1 LEELAAASGSPA
13 GLEAPAGLEE
23 LIRQVQSYNP
33 QADAGLIRRAY
44 EYSARMHA
52 EQKRESGEPYVT
64 HPLNVALIIAQL
76 RLDLPSII
84 TGLLH
89 DVVEDTIAS
98 LEEVRELFG
107 PEVASLVDG
116 VTKVSK
122 ITFSSRA
129 EKQAENFRKMVIA
142 MAHDIRVVLIK
153 LADRLHNMRTLFH
166 LTRDR
171 QEEIARETLEIY
183 APIAHRLGIYWL
195 KSELE
200 DAAFHYLNPTIYAA
214 LKAQV
219 ARTMAESEEY
229 LRAVIRIISQ
239 RLEEAGVKA
248 EVTGRPKNI
257 YSIHRKM
264 EEEGLNFD
272 QVYDVV
278 AFRII
283 VDTLR
288 ECYEALGVV
297 HANWKPIP
305 GRFKDYIA
313 LPKVNMYQS
322 LHTTVIGPQ
331 GQRMEVQIR
340 TAEMHKVAE
349 EGIAAHWN
357 YKAGG
362 SSELRETERFAW
374 LRRLIEWQQNLK
386 DPQEFLSTVKDD
398 LFPEEVFVFTPKGDV
413 LDFPLGATII
423 DFAYRIHSQVGH
435 HLAAARV
442 NGKLVPLR
450 YRLKSGDTV
459 EVVTAE
465 RQKPGKDWMNWAV
478 TARAKSRIRQ
488 WLRSQQAERS
498 MKWGITLLDRELEP
512 LGLSVTQL
520 RSARR
525 FEPALR
531 EFSYKEVDSLLAA
544 VGYGIITSGQLL
556 AKLLTAEELKLYRAE
571 KQAPPPPPEAGRAGR
586 EQRRTTTGN
595 AVIVSGV
602 GDVLVR
608 FARCC
613 NPLPGEEITGFI
625 TRGRGVTVHIKGC
638 PHAMASDP
646 QRRVPVVWKDGEESP
661 RPIRLEVL
669 CIDQPGLLAAMSKTI
684 ASAGVNISTAEVKTN
699 GSDGRALSVFEVSV
713 SSARQLNN
721 LIHQIAAID
730 GVMRV
735 SRLGMG
741 SNGHRV

>member
-1 LEELAAASGSPA
+1 VEVLAAVTESPDQTEELVHRIK
-13 GLEAPAGLEE
+13 E
-23 LIRQVQSYNP
+23 YNP
-33 QADAGLIRRAY
+33 QADAGLIHRAY
-44 EYSARMHA
+44 EYSARMHGD
-52 EQKRESGEPYVT
+52 QKRESGEPYVT

-76 RLDLPSII
+76 KLDLPSII

-89 DVVEDTIAS
+89 DVVEDTKAS
-98 LEEVRELFG
+98 LDEVRNLFG
-107 PEVASLVDG
+107 DEVANLVDG

-153 LADRLHNMRTLFH
+153 LADRLHNMRTLSH
-166 LTRDR
+166 LAGERR
-171 QEEIARETLEIY
+171 EEISRETLEIY

-200 DAAFHYLNPTIYAA
+200 DAAFRYINSSAYAT
-214 LKAQV
+214 LKAHV
-219 ARTMAESEEY
+219 ARTMAESQDY
-229 LRAVIRIISQ
+229 IQAVTGIISQ
-239 RLEEAGVKA
+239 RLAESGVKA
-248 EVTGRPKNI
+248 EITGRPKNI

-264 EEEGLNFD
+264 QEEGLNFD
-272 QVYDVV
+272 QVYDLV

-283 VDTLR
+283 VGTLR

-297 HANWKPIP
+297 HASWKPIP

-340 TAEMHKVAE
+340 TADMHKIAE
-349 EGIAAHWN
+349 EGIAAHWS
-357 YKAGG
+357 YKQGG
-362 SSELRETERFAW
+362 GSELRETERFAW

-413 LDFPLGATII
+413 LDFPQGATVI

-442 NGKLVPLR
+442 NGRLVPLR
-450 YRLKSGDTV
+450 YALKSGDTV
-459 EVVTAE
+459 EVVTSE
-465 RQKPGKDWMNWAV
+465 RQNPGKDWMNFAA

-498 MKWGITLLDRELEP
+498 QKWGITLIERELEV
-512 LGLSVTQL
+512 LGLTVAQL
-520 RSARR
+520 RAARR

-531 EFSYKEVDSLLAA
+531 EFSYKDIDSLLAA
-544 VGYGIITSGQLL
+544 VGYGIITTAQLL
-556 AKLLTAEELKLYRAE
+556 AKVLTAEELKLYRAD
-571 KQAPPPPPEAGRAGR
+571 KQAPPAPAGDSARVVRDGR
-586 EQRRTTTGN
+586 RPAIGN

-613 NPLPGEEITGFI
+613 SPLPGEEITGFI
-625 TRGRGVTVHIKGC
+625 TRGRGVTVHLKGC
-638 PHAMASDP
+638 AHAMASDP
-646 QRRVPVVWKDGEESP
+646 QRRVPVVWKEGEESP

-669 CIDQPGLLAAMSKTI
+669 CIDQPGLLAAMSRTI
-684 ASAGVNISTAEVKTN
+684 ASAGVNISTAEVKTSSN
-699 GSDGRALSVFEVSV
+699 DGRALSVFELNVG
-713 SSARQLNN
+713 SARQLNN

-735 SRLGMG
+735 SRVGMG
-741 SNGHRV
+741 SNGPRL

>member
-1 LEELAAASGSPA
+1 MEELAVAASEPDE
-13 GLEAPAGLEE
+13 LERLLA
-23 LIRQVQSYNP
+23 RVQAYNP
-33 QADAGLIRRAY
+33 QADAQLIRRAY

-76 RLDLPSII
+76 KLDLPSII

-89 DVVEDTIAS
+89 DVVEDTMAS
-98 LEEVRELFG
+98 LDEVRELFG
-107 PEVASLVDG
+107 NEVATLVDG

-153 LADRLHNMRTLFH
+153 LADRLHNMRTLSH
-166 LTRDR
+166 LVRDR
-171 QEEIARETLEIY
+171 QEEIAHETLEIY

-200 DAAFHYLNPTIYAA
+200 DAAFRYINPTAYAT
-214 LKAQV
+214 LKAHV

-229 LRAVIRIISQ
+229 IRTVIGIITQ

-264 EEEGLNFD
+264 QEEGLHFD
-272 QVYDVV
+272 QVYDLV

-283 VDTLR
+283 VATLR
-288 ECYEALGVV
+288 ECYEALGVA
-297 HANWKPIP
+297 HASWKPIP

-349 EGIAAHWN
+349 EGIAAHWS
-357 YKAGG
+357 YKEGG
-362 SSELRETERFAW
+362 TSELRETERFAW

-398 LFPEEVFVFTPKGDV
+398 LFPDEVFVFTPKGDV
-413 LDFPLGATII
+413 LDFPQGATVI
-423 DFAYRIHSQVGH
+423 DFAYRIHSQVGQ
-435 HLAAARV
+435 HLSAARA
-442 NGKLVPLR
+442 NGRMVPLR
-450 YRLKSGDTV
+450 YRLKSGDTI
-459 EVVTAE
+459 EVVTSE
-465 RQKPGKDWMNWAV
+465 RQSPGKDWMSFAV

-488 WLRSQQAERS
+488 WLRAQQAERS
-498 MKWGITLLDRELEP
+498 IKWGITLIDRELEP
-512 LGLSVTQL
+512 LGLTVAQL
-520 RSARR
+520 RPGKR
-525 FEPALR
+525 FEPVLK
-531 EFSYKEVDSLLAA
+531 EFSYREIDSLLAA
-544 VGYGIITSGQLL
+544 VGYGIITAGQLL
-556 AKLLTAEELKLYRAE
+556 AKLLTPDELKLYRAE
-571 KQAPPPPPEAGRAGR
+571 KAPAPPASSDNGRPAR
-586 EQRRTTTGN
+586 DTRRTPSGN

-602 GDVLVR
+602 GDMLVR

-613 NPLPGEEITGFI
+613 SPLPGEEIIGFI
-625 TRGRGVTVHIKGC
+625 TRGRGVTVHLKGC
-638 PHAMASDP
+638 PHAMVSDP
-646 QRRVPVVWKDGEESP
+646 QRRVPVVWKEGEDSP

-669 CIDQPGLLAAMSKTI
+669 SIDQPGLLAAMSKTI
-684 ASAGVNISTAEVKTN
+684 ASAGVNISTAEVKAAGN
-699 GSDGRALSVFEVSV
+699 DGRALSVFELSV
-713 SSARQLNN
+713 GSARQLNV

-735 SRLGMG
+735 ARVGMG
-741 SNGHRV
+741 TSNNGHRA

>member
-1 LEELAAASGSPA
+1 VEELAASSDEPS
-13 GLEAPAGLEE
+13 E
-23 LIRQVQSYNP
+23 LDELLARIHSYNP
-33 QADAGLIRRAY
+33 QADLQVVRRAY
-44 EYSARMHA
+44 EYSAHMHA

-76 RLDLPSII
+76 KLDLPSIV

-89 DVVEDTIAS
+89 DVIEDTGAS
-98 LEEVRELFG
+98 LDEVRDLFG
-107 PEVASLVDG
+107 SEVATLVDG

-153 LADRLHNMRTLFH
+153 LADRLHNMRTLSH
-166 LTRDR
+166 LARDR

-200 DAAFHYLNPTIYAA
+200 DAAFRYLNPTAYAT
-214 LKAQV
+214 LKSHV

-229 LRAVIRIISQ
+229 IRAVIGIITQ
-239 RLEEAGVKA
+239 RLQEAGVKA

-264 EEEGLNFD
+264 QEEGLHFD
-272 QVYDVV
+272 QVYDLV

-283 VDTLR
+283 VATLR
-288 ECYEALGVV
+288 ECYEALGVA
-297 HANWKPIP
+297 HASWKPIP

-340 TAEMHKVAE
+340 TAEMHKIAE
-349 EGIAAHWN
+349 EGIAAHWS
-357 YKAGG
+357 YKEGG
-362 SSELRETERFAW
+362 TSELRETERFAW

-386 DPQEFLSTVKDD
+386 DPQEFLSTVKED

-413 LDFPLGATII
+413 LDFPQGATVI
-423 DFAYRIHSQVGH
+423 DFAYRIHSQVGQ
-435 HLAAARV
+435 HLSAARV
-442 NGKLVPLR
+442 NGRMVPLR
-450 YRLKSGDTV
+450 YRLKSGDTI
-459 EVVTAE
+459 EVVTSE
-465 RQKPGKDWMNWAV
+465 RQNPGKDWMNFAV

-488 WLRSQQAERS
+488 WLRAQQAERS
-498 MKWGITLLDRELEP
+498 IKWGITLIDRELEP
-512 LGLSVTQL
+512 LGLSVSQL
-520 RSARR
+520 RPGKR
-525 FEPALR
+525 FDPVLK
-531 EFSYKEVDSLLAA
+531 EFSYRDVDSLLAA
-544 VGYGIITSGQLL
+544 VGYGIITAAQLL
-556 AKLLTAEELKLYRAE
+556 AKLLTPEELKLYRAE
-571 KQAPPPPPEAGRAGR
+571 KTPAQPPPADGAKPGRDT
-586 EQRRTTTGN
+586 RRHQTGN

-602 GDVLVR
+602 GDILVR

-613 NPLPGEEITGFI
+613 SPLPGEEIVGFI
-625 TRGRGVTVHIKGC
+625 TRGRGVTVHLKGC
-638 PHAMASDP
+638 AHAMASDP
-646 QRRVPVVWKDGEESP
+646 QRRVPVVWKEGEDSP

-669 CIDQPGLLAAMSKTI
+669 SIDQPGLLAAMSKTI
-684 ASAGVNISTAEVKTN
+684 ASAGVNISTAEVKATGN
-699 GSDGRALSVFEVSV
+699 DGRALSVFELNVG
-713 SSARQLNN
+713 SARQLNG

-735 SRLGMG
+735 ARVGMG
-741 SNGHRV
+741 ASNGYRI